1 MTKIT
6 IINCIIVAVCVFQT
20 TNAGLFDLP
29 LGGSWDNINKQI
41 SNTLGNAKELGDK
54 IEKEVTDRAK
64 KLGNEIETRKNE
76 ALEDAKKLGNE
87 IETRGKEAIDNI
99 KNGIKNAQNEL
110 QNGLDCANMY
120 TEGQTIIED
129 VLKEFNTCIGEKTS
143 GVSEDIKNL
152 TNAISTI
159 QADLQN
165 ILQCTANITLCLNEA
180 SQIAPKLEPEFE
192 NIVNTAYDLIDIL
205 PNVGGCFTGAINK
218 LNNETLEKLIN
229 NAKQCANSVFQ
240 QFKLYL

>member
-54 IEKEVTDRAK
+54 IDKEVTDRA
-64 KLGNEIETRKNE
+64 N
-76 ALEDAKKLGNE
+76 KLGNE
-87 IETRGKEAIDNI
+87 IETRGKETINNI

-110 QNGLDCANMY
+110 QNGLDCTNMY

-159 QADLQN
+159 QADWQN
-165 ILQCTANITLCLNEA
+165 ILQCTANITSCLNEA
-180 SQIAPKLEPEFE
+180 SQIAPKLELEFE
-192 NIVNTAYDLIDIL
+192 NIVNTAYELIDIL

-218 LNNETLEKLIN
+218 LTNETLEKLIN